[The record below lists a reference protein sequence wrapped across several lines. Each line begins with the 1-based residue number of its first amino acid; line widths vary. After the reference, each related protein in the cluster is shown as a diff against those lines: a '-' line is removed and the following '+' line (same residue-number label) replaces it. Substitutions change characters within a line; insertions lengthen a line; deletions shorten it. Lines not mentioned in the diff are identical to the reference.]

1 MSGSGNGPRRIGGTL
16 RRRDSDLAD
25 LYSQAQRLLQFEE
38 MMLAALPAQ
47 ARGHVRLA
55 RIDERE
61 LVVMADRPEWRHQ
74 LRYLA
79 PRLQATMETQTGIRP
94 QRVLVKIGDLPRRP
108 APQPPRHLS
117 TDAGRT
123 IGSTAAS
130 VDDPALAAALAR
142 LASRATDNGD
152 ER

>member
-1 MSGSGNGPRRIGGTL
+1 MSGSGKGPRRVGGAL
-16 RRRDSDLAD
+16 GRRDSELAG
-25 LYSQAQRLLQFEE
+25 LYSRAQRLQKLEE
-38 MMLAALPAQ
+38 IMLATLPAQ

-55 RIDERE
+55 RIDRQE

-79 PRLQATMETQTGIRP
+79 PRLQSAMEEQAGIRP
-94 QRVLVKIGDLPRRP
+94 KRVLVKIGDLPRRP
-108 APQPPRHLS
+108 EPQAPRHLS
-117 TDAGRT
+117 THAGRT

-142 LASRATDNGD
+142 LASRASDDSD
-152 ER
+152 ED

>member
-1 MSGSGNGPRRIGGTL
+1 MTGSGNGPRRIGGTL
-16 RRRDSDLAD
+16 RQRDSDLAD
-25 LYSQAQRLLQFEE
+25 LYSRAQQLRKLEE
-38 MMLAALPAQ
+38 MMLSALPAQ

-61 LVVMADRPEWRHQ
+61 LVVLADRPEWRHQ

-79 PRLQATMETQTGIRP
+79 PRLQTTMEQQAGIRP
-94 QRVLVKIGDLPRRP
+94 QQVLVKIGDLPRRP
-108 APQPPRHLS
+108 APPPPRHLS

-130 VDDPALAAALAR
+130 VEDPALAAALAR
-142 LASRATDNGD
+142 LASRASD
-152 ER
+152 EGSER

>member
-16 RRRDSDLAD
+16 RQRDSDLAD
-25 LYSQAQRLLQFEE
+25 LYSRAQQLRKLEE
-38 MMLAALPAQ
+38 MMLSALPAQ

-61 LVVMADRPEWRHQ
+61 LVVLADRPEWRHQ

-79 PRLQATMETQTGIRP
+79 PRLQTTMEQQAGIRP
-94 QRVLVKIGDLPRRP
+94 QKVLVKIGDLPRRP
-108 APQPPRHLS
+108 APPPPRHLS
-117 TDAGRT
+117 TDAGRS

-130 VDDPALAAALAR
+130 VEDPALAAALAR
-142 LASRATDNGD
+142 LASRASD
-152 ER
+152 EGSER